1 MQNTCKIEQLKL
13 IFRLKLIFSEVKKDL
28 KEVERFKRIINSLD
42 FLEKEMGKYKP
53 VGDKQVLLTYID
65 D

>member
-1 MQNTCKIEQLKL
+1 MQNAYKIEQLKL
-13 IFRLKLIFSEVKKDL
+13 IFKLKFILSKVKKDL
-28 KEVERFKRIINSLD
+28 KEVERYRRIINSLD
-42 FLEKEMGKYKP
+42 FLEKEMGKYKS

>member
-1 MQNTCKIEQLKL
+1 MQNTYKIEQLKL
-13 IFRLKLIFSEVKKDL
+13 IFRLKLILSEVKKDL
-28 KEVERFKRIINSLD
+28 KEVERFKRIINCLD
-42 FLEKEMGKYKP
+42 FLEKEMGKYKS

>member
-1 MQNTCKIEQLKL
+1 MQNTYKIEQLKL

-28 KEVERFKRIINSLD
+28 KEVERYKRIINSLD
-42 FLEKEMGKYKP
+42 FLEKEMEKYNP